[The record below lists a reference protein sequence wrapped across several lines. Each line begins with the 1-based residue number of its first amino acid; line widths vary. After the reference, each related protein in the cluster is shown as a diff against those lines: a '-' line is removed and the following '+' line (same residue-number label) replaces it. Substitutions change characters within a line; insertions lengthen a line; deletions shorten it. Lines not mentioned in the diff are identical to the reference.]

1 MKGQVSRK
9 VIVGLP
15 SQTVPIS
22 AGSAKRYEGCCPD
35 GRWHSSNWPF
45 PDTFHQLLPIISP
58 TRNST
63 CVNSMSDFVE
73 GACNTQYASNA
84 TKYTASPS
92 LDADGPL
99 DWLKAVPYCFLQ
111 DIFHSTLLQTIH
123 FDCDFSFKK
132 KKDHFFFFV
141 WAENHR
147 WKKAVH

>member
-1 MKGQVSRK
+1 
-9 VIVGLP
+9 
-15 SQTVPIS
+15 
-22 AGSAKRYEGCCPD
+22 
-35 GRWHSSNWPF
+35 
-45 PDTFHQLLPIISP
+45 
-58 TRNST
+58 
-63 CVNSMSDFVE
+63 MSDFVE

-132 KKDHFFFFV
+132 KKDHFFFLF
-141 WAENHR
+141 EQKITDG
-147 WKKAVH
+147 KKQFIKFFFC